1 MAHFGGLKIVKN
13 VVTSQGLVVSIE
25 NLRNVFVLFR
35 NGNLA
40 VFEKM
45 LRDLRVNK
53 KKPVRISSNSFFY
66 IFN

>member
-45 LRDLRVNK
+45 LRDLRVN
-53 KKPVRISSNSFFY
+53 
-66 IFN
+66 